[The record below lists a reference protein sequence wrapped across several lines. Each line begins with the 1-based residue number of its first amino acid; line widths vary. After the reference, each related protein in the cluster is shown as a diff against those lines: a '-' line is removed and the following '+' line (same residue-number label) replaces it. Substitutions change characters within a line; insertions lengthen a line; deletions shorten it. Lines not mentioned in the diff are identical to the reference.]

1 MSFVAELEPRP
12 LWKHFDDLLTIPRP
26 SRHEEKARDY
36 VIGVAERKGL
46 RHREDAIGN
55 VVVLK
60 PASPGKEG
68 APAVVLQAHLD
79 MVTEKNAGTVHDFF
93 KDPIIPRR
101 DGDWVKAT
109 GTTLG
114 ADNGIG
120 AATILAVLEA
130 DDLVHGPL
138 ELLFTVDE
146 ETGLTGA
153 LDLDPA
159 ALDLQGRLLLNL
171 DSEEE
176 DTVTVGCA
184 GGSTS
189 LLTLPLESAPAPAGT
204 AALDVKLSGLKGG
217 HSGMEI
223 HLQRGN
229 ASKLLARVL
238 FATAQQTPFHLA
250 SFAGGNKHNALP
262 REASAQVIVPTASRD
277 AFQAAAGQ
285 ELAAIA
291 AEIRSADP
299 DVKLDIAEI
308 PEASAPGSIWTLAAS
323 RRVLDLLNA
332 LPHGV
337 LTMSYDIAGL
347 VETSTNLATVTS
359 TGDSLAI
366 LMSTRSSVAT
376 AMRATK
382 RRLRAI
388 AELAGAAVEETE
400 GYPGWKPDLA
410 SPLLARAGRF
420 NGGIQGQQVGLIG
433 DVFDRADNCTD
444 LFGAGS
450 EGINGAGC
458 VFDPFGNAAHHQYG
472 LTDDSRALVGFLGG
486 AAGVG
491 GGQHIRRLQACG
503 FLRCDQPATCR
514 ASIVA
519 GASRRCSAVR

>member
-1 MSFVAELEPRP
+1 MSFVADLEPQA

-26 SRHEEKARDY
+26 SKHEEKARAY
-36 VIGVAERKGL
+36 VIGAAERKGL

-93 KDPIIPRR
+93 KDPILPRR
-101 DGDWVKAT
+101 DGEWVKAT

-120 AATILAVLEA
+120 AATLLAVLDA

-159 ALDLQGRLLLNL
+159 ALDLKGRLLLNL

-176 DTVTVGCA
+176 GTVTVGCA

-189 LLTLPLESAPAPAGT
+189 LLTLPLESAPAPHGT
-204 AALDVKLSGLKGG
+204 VALDVKLSGLKGG

-238 FATAQQTPFHLA
+238 FAAVQQAPFHLA
-250 SFAGGNKHNALP
+250 AFSGGNKHNALP
-262 REASAQVIVPTASRD
+262 REAAAQVIVPAASRE
-277 AFQAAAGQ
+277 AFQAVAEQ
-285 ELAAIA
+285 EIAAIA
-291 AEIRSADP
+291 AEIRAADP
-299 DVKLDIAEI
+299 DVKLEVTESST
-308 PEASAPGSIWTLAAS
+308 PRRVWTLAAS

-337 LTMSYDIAGL
+337 LTMSYDIPGL
-347 VETSTNLATVTS
+347 VETSTNLATVAS
-359 TGDSLAI
+359 TEDSLSI
-366 LMSTRSSVAT
+366 LMSTRSSVAS
-376 AMRATK
+376 AMRSTK

-388 AELAGAAVEETE
+388 AELAGAEIEETE
-400 GYPGWKPDLA
+400 GYPGWQPDLT
-410 SPLLARAGRF
+410 SPLLGRF
-420 NGGIQGQQVGLIG
+420 QQVHHRLTGKDAEVLAIHAGLECGILREKFPEMKAISFGPIIQGAHSPDERVKIDSVGRFWELLKATL
-433 DVFDRADNCTD
+433 AD
-444 LFGAGS
+444 L
-450 EGINGAGC
+450 
-458 VFDPFGNAAHHQYG
+458 AA
-472 LTDDSRALVGFLGG
+472 
-486 AAGVG
+486 
-491 GGQHIRRLQACG
+491 
-503 FLRCDQPATCR
+503 
-514 ASIVA
+514 
-519 GASRRCSAVR
+519 

>member
-1 MSFVAELEPRP
+1 MSFVAELEPHA

-26 SRHEEKARDY
+26 SKHEEKARDY
-36 VIGVAERKGL
+36 VIGVAARKGL

-93 KDPIIPRR
+93 KDPIVPRR

-120 AATILAVLEA
+120 VATLLAILDA
-130 DDLVHGPL
+130 DDLIHGPL

-159 ALDLQGRLLLNL
+159 ALDLKGRLLLNL

-176 DTVTVGCA
+176 GTVTVGCA

-189 LLTLPLESAPAPAGT
+189 RLTLPLENAPAPSGT
-204 AALDVKLSGLKGG
+204 ASLDVKLSGLKGG

-238 FATAQQTPFHLA
+238 FAADQLTPFHLA
-250 SFAGGNKHNALP
+250 SFSGGNKHNALP
-262 REASAQVIVPTASRD
+262 REAAAQVVVPIVTRD
-277 AFQAAAGQ
+277 AFQAAAEQ
-285 ELAAIA
+285 EIAAIA
-291 AEIRSADP
+291 AEIRPADP
-299 DVKLDIAEI
+299 DVKLEI
-308 PEASAPGSIWTLAAS
+308 TESSPPGRVWTVAAS
-323 RRVLDLLNA
+323 RRALDLLNA

-337 LTMSYDIAGL
+337 LSMSYDIPGL

-359 TGDSLAI
+359 AEDSLTV
-366 LMSTRSSVAT
+366 LLSTRSSVAS
-376 AMRATK
+376 AMRSTK
-382 RRLRAI
+382 RRLHSV
-388 AELAGAAVEETE
+388 AELAGAEVEETE

-410 SPLLARAGRF
+410 SPLLARFQQVHHRVTGKDAEILAVHAGLECGILREKFPDMQAISFGPIIKGAHSPDEGVKIDSVGRF
-420 NGGIQGQQVGLIG
+420 WELLKATL
-433 DVFDRADNCTD
+433 AD
-444 LFGAGS
+444 L
-450 EGINGAGC
+450 
-458 VFDPFGNAAHHQYG
+458 AAD
-472 LTDDSRALVGFLGG
+472 T
-486 AAGVG
+486 
-491 GGQHIRRLQACG
+491 
-503 FLRCDQPATCR
+503 
-514 ASIVA
+514 
-519 GASRRCSAVR
+519 

>member
-1 MSFVAELEPRP
+1 
-12 LWKHFDDLLTIPRP
+12 
-26 SRHEEKARDY
+26 
-36 VIGVAERKGL
+36 VAERKGL

-68 APAVVLQAHLD
+68 SPAVVLQAHLD

-93 KDPIIPRR
+93 KDPILPRR
-101 DGDWVKAT
+101 EGDWVKAT

-120 AATILAVLEA
+120 AATLLAVLDS

-159 ALDLQGRLLLNL
+159 VLDLKGRLLLNL

-189 LLTLPLESAPAPAGT
+189 LLTMPVENAPAPKGT
-204 AALDVKLSGLKGG
+204 VALDVKLSGLKGG

-238 FATAQQTPFHLA
+238 FAAVQQTPFHLA
-250 SFAGGNKHNALP
+250 SFTGGNKHNALP
-262 REASAQVIVPTASRD
+262 REAAAQVVVPAASRD
-277 AFQAAAGQ
+277 TFQAAAEQ
-285 ELAAIA
+285 EIAAIA

-299 DVKLDIAEI
+299 DVKLEI
-308 PEASAPGSIWTLAAS
+308 KESSFPGRVWTVAAS
-323 RRVLDLLNA
+323 RRALDLLNA

-337 LTMSYDIAGL
+337 LTMSYDIPNL

-359 TGDSLAI
+359 TEGSLAI
-366 LMSTRSSVAT
+366 LMSTRSSVAS
-376 AMRATK
+376 AMRSTK
-382 RRLRAI
+382 RRLRSI
-388 AELAGAAVEETE
+388 AELAGAEIEETE
-400 GYPGWKPDLA
+400 GYPGWKPDLT
-410 SPLLARAGRF
+410 SPLLARFQQVHHRLTGKDAEVLAVHAGLECGILREKFPEMLAISFGPIIRGAHSPDEGVKIDSVGRF
-420 NGGIQGQQVGLIG
+420 WELLK
-433 DVFDRADNCTD
+433 AT
-444 LFGAGS
+444 LA
-450 EGINGAGC
+450 EL
-458 VFDPFGNAAHHQYG
+458 AA
-472 LTDDSRALVGFLGG
+472 
-486 AAGVG
+486 
-491 GGQHIRRLQACG
+491 
-503 FLRCDQPATCR
+503 
-514 ASIVA
+514 
-519 GASRRCSAVR
+519 